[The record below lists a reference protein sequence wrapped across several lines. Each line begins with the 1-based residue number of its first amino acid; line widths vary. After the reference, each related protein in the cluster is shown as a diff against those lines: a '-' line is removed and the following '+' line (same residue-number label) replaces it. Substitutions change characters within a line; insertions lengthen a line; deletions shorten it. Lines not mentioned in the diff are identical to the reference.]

1 MAISHGRA
9 TGRGTQGPSVTFTGT
24 VFLDPVLQAAG
35 IAVNDVTF
43 TPGARTFWH
52 RHPGGQLLIVKA
64 GRGVVVTRDGRAI
77 PVEAGDVLW
86 TPPGEDHWH
95 GAGPDSLLAHT
106 AISHGQTEWQEEVT
120 VSEYAAR
127 TADT

>member
-1 MAISHGRA
+1 MPVSHGRA
-9 TGRGTQGPSVTFTGT
+9 SGRSAQGPSATFTGT
-24 VFLDPVLQAAG
+24 VFMDPVLQASG

-64 GRGVVVTRDGRAI
+64 GRGLVVLRTGQVIA
-77 PVEAGDVLW
+77 VEAGEVLW

-95 GAGPDSLLAHT
+95 GACPGSLLTHT

-120 VSEYAAR
+120 ASDYATR
-127 TADT
+127 TEGS